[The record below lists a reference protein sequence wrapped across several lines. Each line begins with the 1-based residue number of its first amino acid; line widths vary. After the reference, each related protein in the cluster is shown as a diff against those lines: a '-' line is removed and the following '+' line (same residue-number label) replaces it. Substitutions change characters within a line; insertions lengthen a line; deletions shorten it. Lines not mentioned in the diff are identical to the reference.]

1 MEAAEAIL
9 AENLLGTLAT
19 VNEDGAP
26 WATPL
31 HVFHDGSDVYWFSH
45 EDVQHSKNIDRDGR
59 VSVCV
64 FRPNTSG
71 GLKGVYISGRAVKL
85 DASATQEAKK
95 IVVKRL
101 GTLPPVFE
109 TATAYRLSM
118 GQLDATRSKNGC
130 WYFYS

>member
-1 MEAAEAIL
+1 MDAAAIL

-19 VNEDGAP
+19 VNEDGSP

-31 HVFHDGSDVYWFSH
+31 HIFHDGDDVYWFSH
-45 EDVQHSKNIDRDGR
+45 EDVQHSHNIERDAR
-59 VSVCV
+59 VSICV
-64 FRPNTSG
+64 FTPSTTG
-71 GLKGVYISGRAVKL
+71 GLKGVYISGSAVKL
-85 DASATQEAKK
+85 DASATAEAKN

-101 GTLPPVFE
+101 GVLPPVFE
-109 TATAYRLSM
+109 TATGYRLPL